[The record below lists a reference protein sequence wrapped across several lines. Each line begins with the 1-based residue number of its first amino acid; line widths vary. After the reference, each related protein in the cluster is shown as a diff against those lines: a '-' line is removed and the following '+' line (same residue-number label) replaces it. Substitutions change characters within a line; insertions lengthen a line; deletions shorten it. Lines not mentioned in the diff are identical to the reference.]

1 MSSKADFVVPPGK
14 PFRLVDHDSA
24 HTGKIDKQQGA
35 ARLDKARE
43 RMRELQEKL
52 FAQNEWAL
60 LVIFQAMDGAGKDST
75 IEHVMSGLNPAGCQV
90 FSFKAPSDE
99 ELDHD
104 FLWRTSRCL
113 PERGRIGVFNRSYY
127 EEVLVVRVHP
137 EFLEGQKLPEK
148 VVTDRIWQERFEDIN
163 AFERY
168 VTRQG
173 IAVLKFFLNVSREEQ
188 RERFLA
194 RLEEPEKNWK
204 FSAEDVLKRSHWE
217 KYAAAYEE
225 MLAST
230 STAHAPWHVI
240 PADKK
245 WFMRAA
251 VAEAMVG
258 ALEGLDL
265 RFPAMDEKQQRKLE
279 EARALLTGEEKRGK
293 EEKVKEKDKG
303 R

>member
-14 PFRLVDHDSA
+14 PFRLADHDPA
-24 HTGKIDKQQGA
+24 HTGKADKQQGI
-35 ARLDKARE
+35 ARLEKARE

-127 EEVLVVRVHP
+127 EEVVVVRVHP
-137 EFLEGQKLPEK
+137 EFLDGQKLPEK
-148 VVTDRIWQERFEDIN
+148 VVTDRIWEERFEDIN

-173 IAVLKFFLNVSREEQ
+173 VAVLKFFLNVSREEQ

-204 FSAEDVLKRSHWE
+204 FSAEDVLKRSLWE

-225 MLAST
+225 MLAKT

-251 VAEAMVG
+251 VAEAIVG

-279 EARALLTGEEKRGK
+279 EARALLTGEEKKGK
-293 EEKVKEKDKG
+293 KEKEKG